1 MALEDLLAELGPM
14 MGLGPLKLDE
24 NNVCR
29 LRFGDDLVV
38 DIEHVPSRA
47 RFFLHAEVGVAPA
60 AGSPL
65 LRDMLAANLF
75 GAGTGDATLAVDTA
89 LGEVLLLRGFDEN
102 GTDASGFAA
111 ALELFLTALEEWR
124 GRLLGGERG
133 RRRRTAARI
142 SGRPDRS
149 SAAET
154 RGGARMSQSVGGL
167 NKAKVGGFQ
176 GAEGTQP
183 PSGTG
188 DLAGKKVTAGD
199 VFKTIG
205 RVALGLV
212 TLGVSELVIR
222 LVQRAQRQP
231 PEVVPT
237 KGPGKAAQTLAPAG
251 APPKGNDGSG
261 SVPTGDT
268 LARSTGPSAT
278 GRAWRDRAPAA
289 RRGRG
294 EPATEAEGRSA
305 QGAGAADLRDVLG
318 RGEERHASERQ
329 GRQDRLRDVPHAVR
343 RGTGRPL
350 RLHELRIPRLERS
363 SPQAAR

>member
-1 MALEDLLAELGPM
+1 
-14 MGLGPLKLDE
+14 
-24 NNVCR
+24 
-29 LRFGDDLVV
+29 
-38 DIEHVPSRA
+38 
-47 RFFLHAEVGVAPA
+47 
-60 AGSPL
+60 
-65 LRDMLAANLF
+65 
-75 GAGTGDATLAVDTA
+75 
-89 LGEVLLLRGFDEN
+89 
-102 GTDASGFAA
+102 
-111 ALELFLTALEEWR
+111 
-124 GRLLGGERG
+124 
-133 RRRRTAARI
+133 
-142 SGRPDRS
+142 
-149 SAAET
+149 
-154 RGGARMSQSVGGL
+154 MSQSVSGL

-183 PSGTG
+183 PPGTG

-251 APPKGNDGSG
+251 APPKGNDGPG
-261 SVPTGDT
+261 DVPTGDT
-268 LARSTGPSAT
+268 LARSTGPV
-278 GRAWRDRAPAA
+278 GDGPGWRDRAPAA

-329 GRQDRLRDVPHAVR
+329 GRQDRIRDVPQAVR
-343 RGTGRPL
+343 RGTGRPP

-363 SPQAAR
+363 PPRRRRDEAAPSGPLRRARQRVEKLPPYEGPVHRGANLFRPEDQARYAPGQTVAEPCFTSSSRSTAKAFDGNTQWAMESKGGRDISFISRSPEEQEILFPRNARFEVLDSRQVGRETHVVMKEV

>member
-124 GRLLGGERG
+124 GRLLGGEP
-133 RRRRTAARI
+133 AAT
-142 SGRPDRS
+142 PD
-149 SAAET
+149 
-154 RGGARMSQSVGGL
+154 GGEDFR
-167 NKAKVGGFQ
+167 
-176 GAEGTQP
+176 
-183 PSGTG
+183 
-188 DLAGKKVTAGD
+188 
-199 VFKTIG
+199 
-205 RVALGLV
+205 
-212 TLGVSELVIR
+212 
-222 LVQRAQRQP
+222 
-231 PEVVPT
+231 
-237 KGPGKAAQTLAPAG
+237 PAG
-251 APPKGNDGSG
+251 SFI
-261 SVPTGDT
+261 
-268 LARSTGPSAT
+268 
-278 GRAWRDRAPAA
+278 
-289 RRGRG
+289 RG
-294 EPATEAEGRSA
+294 
-305 QGAGAADLRDVLG
+305 
-318 RGEERHASERQ
+318 
-329 GRQDRLRDVPHAVR
+329 
-343 RGTGRPL
+343 
-350 RLHELRIPRLERS
+350 
-363 SPQAAR
+363 